1 MAAQLNTTG
10 GKESKADFLRDVKG
24 ELKKVHWPSKRELV
38 RYTTVVLATS
48 AFVSLFVW
56 LLDSGLGFL
65 LKFIVKQ

>member
-10 GKESKADFLRDVKG
+10 DKESKVDFLREVKG

-38 RYTTVVLATS
+38 KYTTVVLATS
-48 AFVSLFVW
+48 AFVSFFVW